1 MLMSIQCWSDQP
13 ETMLQDCFDHT
24 DWDMFWVAS
33 DNNID
38 VYTDTLTE
46 FIRKCTRD
54 VVLTVTIKTYPNQ
67 KPWIDGSIRA

>member
-1 MLMSIQCWSDQP
+1 
-13 ETMLQDCFDHT
+13 MLQDCFDHA

-54 VVLTVTIKTYPNQ
+54 VVPTVTIKTYPNQ
-67 KPWIDGSIRA
+67 KLWIDGSIHAKLKA